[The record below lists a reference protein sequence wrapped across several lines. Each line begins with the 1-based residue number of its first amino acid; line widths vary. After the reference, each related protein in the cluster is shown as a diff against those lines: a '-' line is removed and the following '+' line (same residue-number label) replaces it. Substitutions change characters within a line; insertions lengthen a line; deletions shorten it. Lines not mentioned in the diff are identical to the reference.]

1 MTHAADDDALDE
13 LPPLG
18 GSLDEDEPVGVDDA
32 ADVAMEV
39 DTGGE
44 DEDIGL
50 DDSTAGAEVYDIAE
64 LLGEQTDRGD
74 DEDERWTEGT
84 EAAGELV
91 ADDGLRAEE
100 GEEYGWVEDTEAPGI
115 EGWDEELIDEP
126 DEPSMLAPDA
136 GEEGVDEDFSV
147 RGDEDDVDLPP
158 IAVGAEGDELAD
170 DLDLAEEAEIEG
182 VELSYEEEARLS
194 GAALP
199 EAMPPAQIAIA
210 HYGPAD
216 DALAAVALAGDSLFA
231 GGEQLYARAGTE
243 LVALDSDGLGGHDI
257 TSIVIDPTTPT
268 RMVVGTRLGGAFRS
282 TDGGRTFA
290 PVNGWLHGDPER
302 LSVAFFVT
310 GEPSGSGA
318 RLWGRTRA
326 GVLYRSDDFG
336 DSWSSP
342 LLPAPVAALGAAE
355 GAVVALCVP
364 RVGGARVAISTDG
377 GHAWTVREVPGLAG
391 AALGEA
397 EHHVAVL
404 GETIV
409 VVRESEAEGPFVSRD
424 AGARWSRLGQLPSA
438 GPVALVEEQGR
449 VAVYGALFFDGADRG
464 VVVRHDLDEGRSA
477 LALDVRRERDER
489 RIEGRGDPEGD
500 NRVLALS
507 VLPRGIRTQVYAA
520 TGAGLFRLELKP

>member
-1 MTHAADDDALDE
+1 MTQAADDDALED

-18 GSLDEDEPVGVDDA
+18 GSLDEDEPVGVDDGV
-32 ADVAMEV
+32 DVAMEV
-39 DTGGE
+39 DTDGE
-44 DEDIGL
+44 EDIGL

-64 LLGEQTDRGD
+64 LLGEATDRGE
-74 DEDERWTEGT
+74 DENERWTEGT

-100 GEEYGWVEDTEAPGI
+100 GEEYGWTEGSDTSGV

-126 DEPSMLAPDA
+126 DEPSMLDPDA

-147 RGDEDDVDLPP
+147 RGEEDDVDLPP
-158 IAVGAEGDELAD
+158 IAVGAEGDDLAD

-199 EAMPPAQIAIA
+199 EALTPAQVAVA
-210 HYGPAD
+210 HLGPSD
-216 DALAAVALAGDSLFA
+216 DALAAVALEGEVLFA
-231 GGEQLYARAGTE
+231 GGEQLYARAGAE
-243 LVALDSDGLGGHDI
+243 LVPIDTEGLDGHDL
-257 TSIVIDPTTPT
+257 TSIVIDPRDPS
-268 RMVVGTRLGGAFRS
+268 RMVVGTRLGGALRS
-282 TDGGRTFA
+282 SDGGRTFA
-290 PVNGWLHGDPER
+290 PVNGWLHGDPDR

-310 GEPSGSGA
+310 GEPAPTGA

-355 GAVVALCVP
+355 NAVVALCVP
-364 RVGGARVAISTDG
+364 RVGGARVALSTDG
-377 GHAWTVREVPGLAG
+377 GHAWTVREVPGLVG
-391 AALGEA
+391 MPPGEA
-397 EHHVAVL
+397 DHHVAVL
-404 GETIV
+404 GDTIV

-424 AGARWSRLGQLPSA
+424 AGASWSRLGQLPSA
-438 GPVALVEEQGR
+438 GTVALVEER
-449 VAVYGALFFDGADRG
+449 EHVVLYSALFFDGADRG
-464 VVVRHDLDEGRSA
+464 VLVRHDVDDGQSG

-489 RIEGRGDPEGD
+489 KIEGRGDPEGD
-500 NRVLALS
+500 NRVLALRVS
-507 VLPRGIRTQVYAA
+507 PRGIRTQVWAA
-520 TGAGLFRLELKP
+520 TGAGLFRVELKP